1 MKETEKKYLLAI
13 VKSIQTIQ
21 DCLFEV
27 ARRLEELEK
36 DNNNMMHSMDEA
48 LSVYVKEPIEKALE
62 KKAKEKNTM
71 VT

>member
-36 DNNNMMHSMDEA
+36 DKQ
-48 LSVYVKEPIEKALE
+48 VKNGIPIKIGDGFKVIEF
-62 KKAKEKNTM
+62 
-71 VT
+71 

>member
-27 ARRLEELEK
+27 AKRLEELEK
-36 DNNNMMHSMDEA
+36 VKVVKPKEA
-48 LSVYVKEPIEKALE
+48 
-62 KKAKEKNTM
+62 
-71 VT
+71 